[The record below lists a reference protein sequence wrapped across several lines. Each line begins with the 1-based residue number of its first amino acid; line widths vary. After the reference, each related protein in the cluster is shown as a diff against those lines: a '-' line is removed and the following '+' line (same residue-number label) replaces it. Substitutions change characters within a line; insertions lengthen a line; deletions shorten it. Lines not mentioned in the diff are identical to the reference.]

1 MPFRTF
7 HGWLF
12 DGNIKR
18 EIPNKEVLLK
28 YNSPITPTY
37 VISLFLNNGK
47 LNFFL
52 NRNLNNISLRY
63 LEKEELFKFIKKC
76 VIDFRVQRRSLLY
89 KPYEPRSKLFNALR
103 SRIPTLKNYDILL
116 LCELIEKMDKKE
128 KNALFSALDLIKY
141 EKERVKHSKQKKEY
155 KTIKEFIDENFSV
168 VEVGSR
174 F

>member
-7 HGWLF
+7 HNWLF
-12 DGNIKR
+12 DGDIKR
-18 EIPNKEVLLK
+18 EIPNKETLLK

-37 VISLFLNNGK
+37 VVSLFLNNGK

-52 NRNLNNISLRY
+52 NRYLNNLSLRY

-89 KPYEPRSKLFNALR
+89 KPYESRTKLFGALR
-103 SRIPTLKNYDILL
+103 KKISVLKSHDISL
-116 LCELIEKMDKKE
+116 LCEIIEKGDKKE
-128 KNALFSALDLIKY
+128 KDALYSALDLISPQKS
-141 EKERVKHSKQKKEY
+141 KVKKSKQKKEY
-155 KTIKEFIDENFSV
+155 GSMKEFIDDNFAV
-168 VEVGSR
+168 VKVGSR